1 MFSLQPPRHI
11 STLPM
16 RSDSMLFVSPRRFLY
31 AERATRPKGGRE
43 DRSPTLSSVHRL
55 GYGLT
60 VFQTARSRP
69 NLIQRVAEG
78 LRPGLSRVFGAS
90 EMACGFVQCGCRTT
104 ASQGFGL
111 RSSSGSWAMLA
122 AMRRASSRVNS
133 RCANGCGNGRF
144 SALDEAQNSYAESDC
159 NPARRYRKAG
169 PVHQRAAL
177 NSGRSR
183 SAGTVGLSPRQ
194 PGSSDPL
201 QAAVYSHRASS
212 LTMGTIGT
220 CCANICW
227 CSG

>member
-1 MFSLQPPRHI
+1 
-11 STLPM
+11 
-16 RSDSMLFVSPRRFLY
+16 MLFVSPRRFLY

-201 QAAVYSHRASS
+201 QAAVYSHRAQV
-212 LTMGTIGT
+212 
-220 CCANICW
+220 
-227 CSG
+227 